1 MPQHAFRP
9 PFEELPATLPIFP
22 LPNVVVMPGCQLPLN
37 IFEPRYLN
45 MVFDALGA
53 ERMIGIVQ
61 PEEEARAGKPQGLYR
76 VGTAGRISLFQETD
90 DGRLLIMLTGVCRF
104 MTGEEIPTTRGYR
117 RMLVD
122 WNPFRED
129 YERPEVDAELR
140 EELLVSLRQY
150 FEHHRLE
157 ADWELLVRLETWE
170 LLDRLVAGLPIAVAE
185 RQMLVE
191 TVSLKQ
197 RLRRLNALLQCE
209 TLPASAAAPVRPQ

>member
-1 MPQHAFRP
+1 MSRHAFRP
-9 PFEELPATLPIFP
+9 PFDQLPASLPIFP

-61 PEEEARAGKPQGLYR
+61 PEGEARSGTPQPLYQ
-76 VGTAGRISLFQETD
+76 VGTAGRISLFQETE
-90 DGRLLIMLTGVCRF
+90 DGRLLIMLSGVCRF
-104 MTGEEIPTTRGYR
+104 ETREEIPTTRGYR
-117 RMLVD
+117 RMMVD
-122 WNPFRED
+122 WTQFRED
-129 YERPEVDAELR
+129 YEQPEVEVELR
-140 EELLVSLRQY
+140 EELMQSLKDY

-157 ADWELLVRLETWE
+157 ADWDLLGRLETWE

-209 TLPASAAAPVRPQ
+209 SMPASSAIPARPQ

>member
-1 MPQHAFRP
+1 MSRHAFRP
-9 PFEELPATLPIFP
+9 PFDQLPASLPIFP

-61 PEEEARAGKPQGLYR
+61 PEGEARSGKPQPLYQ
-76 VGTAGRISLFQETD
+76 VGTAGRISLFQETE
-90 DGRLLIMLTGVCRF
+90 DGRLLIMLSGVCRF
-104 MTGEEIPTTRGYR
+104 ETREEIPTTRGYR
-117 RMLVD
+117 RMMVD
-122 WNPFRED
+122 WTQFRED
-129 YERPEVDAELR
+129 YEQPEVEVELR
-140 EELLVSLRQY
+140 EELMQSLKDY

-157 ADWELLVRLETWE
+157 ADWDLLGRLETWE

-209 TLPASAAAPVRPQ
+209 SMPASSAIPARPQ